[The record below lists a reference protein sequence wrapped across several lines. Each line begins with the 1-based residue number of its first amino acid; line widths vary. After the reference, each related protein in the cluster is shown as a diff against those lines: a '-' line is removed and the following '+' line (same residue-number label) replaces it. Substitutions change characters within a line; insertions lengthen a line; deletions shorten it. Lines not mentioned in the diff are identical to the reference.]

1 MKPVRVLIVDDSATI
16 RRILTAVLD
25 SDPGIEVVGSAPEP
39 AVARQM
45 IKDLNPDVL
54 TLDVEMPNMN
64 GIEFLEKIMRLRPMP
79 VVMVSTLTQRGAEIT
94 LAALE
99 QGAVDY
105 FAKPTENVA
114 ALFQGGAAELIEKV
128 KAAAHARVRPR
139 SGPASGPDKAAGP
152 FDPGDRIV
160 AIGSSTGGVE
170 ALIRVL
176 SHFPENCPPT
186 VITQHMP
193 AHFTA
198 TFADRL
204 SRLCLPSVTEARDG
218 DVLSPGRVYV
228 APGGPAHL
236 EVTGLKTLRCKLT
249 AADLV
254 NGHRPSV
261 DVLFKSMADTAR
273 SRGIGVLL
281 TGMGRDGAAGLLAMR
296 AAGAATIGQDEE
308 SSVVYGMPRAAFEM
322 GAVQV
327 QLPLEKIGPEIL
339 RLCPARSEGS
349 LSHACSS

>member
-1 MKPVRVLIVDDSATI
+1 
-16 RRILTAVLD
+16 
-25 SDPGIEVVGSAPEP
+25 
-39 AVARQM
+39 
-45 IKDLNPDVL
+45 
-54 TLDVEMPNMN
+54 
-64 GIEFLEKIMRLRPMP
+64 MRLRPMP

-139 SGPASGPDKAAGP
+139 ATPAVSPGPTAETP
-152 FDPGDRIV
+152 FNPGDKIV

-170 ALIRVL
+170 ALIKVL
-176 SHFPENCPPT
+176 SHFPTNCPPT

-193 AHFTA
+193 AHFTS

-204 SRLCLPSVTEARDG
+204 SRLCRPNVTEARDG
-218 DVLSPGRVYV
+218 DVLIPGHVVCR
-228 APGGPAHL
+228 ARRSRAFGSRREWKP
-236 EVTGLKTLRCKLT
+236 LRCKLT
-249 AADLV
+249 AAELV

-261 DVLFKSMADTAR
+261 DVLFKSIAGTAR
-273 SRGIGVLL
+273 NRGIGVLL

-296 AAGAATIGQDEE
+296 AVGAATIGQDGGIQRRLWNAAR
-308 SSVVYGMPRAAFEM
+308 SVRNRSRSK
-322 GAVQV
+322 
-327 QLPLEKIGPEIL
+327 QLPLENIGPEIL
-339 RLCPARSEGS
+339 RLCPARSEGVLKS
-349 LSHACSS
+349 CPQQLK